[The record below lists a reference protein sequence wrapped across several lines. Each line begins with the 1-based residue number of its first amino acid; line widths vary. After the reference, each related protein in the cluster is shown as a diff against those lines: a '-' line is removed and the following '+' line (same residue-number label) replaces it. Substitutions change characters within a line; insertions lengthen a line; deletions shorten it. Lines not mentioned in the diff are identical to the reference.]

1 MQSIWSSSYSV
12 LRKPSLAPPANN
24 KSKTVPSNPQI
35 KNKPESSNANSKA
48 ANKSKPVAVPSKP
61 TLSYEEMLRLA
72 DENQTKKLSFKP
84 PQTNKTEEKK
94 QVAASKP
101 NSSATFYRAFKH
113 SNSLNKENQ
122 IYGKSNILDKENQKN
137 SIEQVENKNRTPLV
151 QIADNN
157 SQKTVLT
164 ENFSFQLPKGSAFKR
179 SHDDAFLLQVNKLL
193 LSV

>member
-1 MQSIWSSSYSV
+1 MVISTSV
-12 LRKPSLAPPANN
+12 NKPETNKSRSVSTPANN

-113 SNSLNKENQ
+113 SNSLNKPSMDQQPIRPSTSASSLNKKPQ
-122 IYGKSNILDKENQKN
+122 TKENSSN
-137 SIEQVENKNRTPLV
+137 L
-151 QIADNN
+151 
-157 SQKTVLT
+157 
-164 ENFSFQLPKGSAFKR
+164 SA
-179 SHDDAFLLQVNKLL
+179 
-193 LSV
+193 